1 MQIVKQCQSSGSLIC
16 KGTAIKVKICKKGK
30 EADCVVTYVS
40 KRKRLA
46 TFTII
51 MLLVNCCTRPPSSFP
66 VLQNI
71 VPDDQKLSIL
81 QIADIIAKRKESTVF
96 EMSNTQIVCLQ
107 LHLEDDPAS
116 RMARQLSGMTALPAA
131 RPQLW
136 ETFQHDRP
144 SWVRIPTSRRRSC
157 CQQALNIEKSSVLK
171 RKIL

>member
-1 MQIVKQCQSSGSLIC
+1 MLHR
-16 KGTAIKVKICKKGK
+16 
-30 EADCVVTYVS
+30 E
-40 KRKRLA
+40 KRSA
-46 TFTII
+46 TFTTI
-51 MLLVNCCTRPPSSFP
+51 MLVYCCNRPPSTFP
-66 VLQNI
+66 ILQNLT
-71 VPDDQKLSIL
+71 PDDQMLSIL
-81 QIADIIAKRKESTVF
+81 QIANIIDERNECAVF